1 MSKAKDSYSKNLL
14 HHRII
19 RTVICILFCI
29 LALLPFILLVMNAT
43 RDSESIKAG
52 VSLIPSTHLIEN

>member
-43 RDSESIKAG
+43 RDSNLLRP
-52 VSLIPSTHLIEN
+52 VFP